1 MPHWLLGWPAS
12 RDRHLKVVKMAE
24 NGDSEN
30 MSDLESKVCQQI
42 EYYFGD
48 HNLPRDRFLQEKI
61 KLDDGWVTLDTII
74 KFNRLNRL
82 TKDFDVI
89 VGALRKSKSE
99 LMEVSEDKTKI
110 RRSPNKPLP
119 EVTEQYKN
127 AVKIR
132 SVYIKGFPLD
142 ASLDD
147 IKEWLD
153 SKGKVENIQMR
164 RTLQKKFK
172 GSVFA
177 VFDSAESAKEF
188 VETPNQKYSDTELIV
203 LLKDDY
209 IAKKND
215 ERKRNKLEAKAKAK
229 QEKEEKQKQA
239 EDAEMKSLEE
249 KQGCLLKFFGD
260 LEDQTCREDL
270 HAVFSD
276 HGEIKWIDFV
286 RGAKEGIILF
296 KSSAKEALDK
306 AKEANNGSLEL
317 RGKDVTWEV
326 LEGDAA
332 REALKKIM
340 EGQQEL
346 LNKKKGK
353 GRKGKGK
360 GGKGPQSAQ
369 DRKVKFQGKKTK
381 FESEDEEEGE
391 NNDNGT
397 SGPASPKKRPLEEAE
412 QEEPAAKQL
421 KTENGAGA
429 GV

>member
-1 MPHWLLGWPAS
+1 
-12 RDRHLKVVKMAE
+12 MAE

-30 MSDLESKVCQQI
+30 MSDLERKVCQQI

-48 HNLPRDRFLQEKI
+48 HNLPRDKFLQEKI
-61 KLDDGWVTLDTII
+61 KLDDGWVTLETLI

-89 VGALRKSKSE
+89 VGALKKSTTE
-99 LMEVSEDKTKI
+99 LMEISEDKAKV

-127 AVKIR
+127 AVKSR
-132 SVYIKGFPLD
+132 SVYIKGFPQD
-142 ASLDD
+142 ATLDD

-153 SKGKVENIQMR
+153 CKGKVENIQMR
-164 RTLQKKFK
+164 KTIQKTFK

-177 VFDSAESAKEF
+177 VFDSVESAKQF
-188 VETPNQKYSDTELIV
+188 VETPNQKYKDTELIV
-203 LLKDDY
+203 LFRDDY
-209 IAKKND
+209 FAKKN
-215 ERKRNKLEAKAKAK
+215 EEKKRNRLEAKAK
-229 QEKEEKQKQA
+229 
-239 EDAEMKSLEE
+239 KSLEE

-270 HAVFSD
+270 HALFSG

-306 AKEANNGSLEL
+306 AQAANDGSLQL
-317 RGKDVTWEV
+317 RGREVTWDV
-326 LEGDAA
+326 LEGDVA

-360 GGKGPQSAQ
+360 GGKGPQGAQ

-391 NNDNGT
+391 DESATGE
-397 SGPASPKKRPLEEAE
+397 RFPLLE
-412 QEEPAAKQL
+412 QDSECMHW
-421 KTENGAGA
+421 
-429 GV
+429 V